1 MTFLK
6 KASMALIAASMVTA
20 PVAASAQTAQFGD
33 LRANT
38 TVTNAATMGEGGESA
53 GATSWI
59 LALLAAAA
67 VIAGIIIA
75 ADGSNDSPTS
85 P

>member
-6 KASMALIAASMVTA
+6 KASMALIAASMVAA

-38 TVTNAATMGEGGESA
+38 TVTSAATMGEGEGA

-59 LALLAAAA
+59 LALVAAAA